1 MRIRLNQ
8 PRHRDASADRDRT
21 DTNVTVIDVPAFVAG
36 FGRTAAGEGGH
47 GAIEAPR
54 ATGRKPGVSRRPL
67 LRPFCAE

>member
-1 MRIRLNQ
+1 
-8 PRHRDASADRDRT
+8 
-21 DTNVTVIDVPAFVAG
+21 VPAFVAG